1 MGLHKGHTNNPNG
14 RPLGRPNK
22 ATRATKDWIV
32 ALIEENKEL
41 IREDLKNMD
50 STSRVRAVF
59 SLLNFI
65 TPKQQSISIEE
76 QTKMEEDAL
85 LAFLEKAP
93 EEAINAIA
101 EKVLELGQ
109 RNKNNPTEDISIT
122 YKA

>member
-14 RPLGRPNK
+14 RPAGTPNK
-22 ATRATKDWIV
+22 ATTATKDWIV
-32 ALIEENKEL
+32 ALIEENKDL
-41 IREDLKNMD
+41 IRDDLKNMD

-76 QTKMEEDAL
+76 QAKIEEDAL

-101 EKVLELGQ
+101 EKVLELQQ
-109 RNKNNPTEDISIT
+109 RNKSTET
-122 YKA
+122 ETMQGRLL

>member
-1 MGLHKGHTNNPNG
+1 MGLHKGQTNNPNG
-14 RPLGRPNK
+14 RPAGTPNK
-22 ATRATKDWIV
+22 ATTATKDWIV

-41 IREDLKNMD
+41 IRADLKSMD

-76 QTKMEEDAL
+76 QAKIEEDAM

-101 EKVLELGQ
+101 EKVLELQQ
-109 RNKNNPTEDISIT
+109 RNKPTDNIT
-122 YKA
+122 EFTQPR

>member
-14 RPLGRPNK
+14 RPAGKPNK
-22 ATRATKDWIV
+22 ATTATKDWIV
-32 ALIEENKEL
+32 ALIEENKDL
-41 IREDLKNMD
+41 IRDDLKNMD

-76 QTKMEEDAL
+76 QAKIEEDAL

-101 EKVLELGQ
+101 EKVLELQQ
-109 RNKNNPTEDISIT
+109 RNKNTDT
-122 YKA
+122 DTMQGRLL

>member
-1 MGLHKGHTNNPNG
+1 MGLHKGQTNNPNG
-14 RPLGRPNK
+14 RPAGTPNK
-22 ATRATKDWIV
+22 ATTATKDWIV
-32 ALIEENKEL
+32 ALIEENKDL
-41 IREDLKNMD
+41 IRDDLKNMD

-76 QTKMEEDAL
+76 QAKIEEDAL

-101 EKVLELGQ
+101 EKVLELQQ
-109 RNKNNPTEDISIT
+109 RNKSTDTET
-122 YKA
+122 MQGRLL